1 MHIAAGHDLESENK
15 DDGTGTDANA
25 NAESNKR
32 LAEILKAG
40 GLSRVARLDTCV
52 TMVDAVNFMSDFQ

>member
-15 DDGTGTDANA
+15 DGGNGTDANA

>member
-1 MHIAAGHDLESENK
+1 MHIAAGYDLESENNNK
-15 DDGTGTDANA
+15 DGADAK
-25 NAESNKR
+25 SNKR

-52 TMVDAVNFMSDFQ
+52 TMVDAVNFMSGFQ